1 VRLEIAL
8 LSALV
13 AAAPTAALAAER
25 IEEVVVRGNQKV
37 EADAITTVLKSQ
49 KGSQLDAASVR
60 ADIKLL
66 HDLGYFSDIK
76 FLKEP
81 SGDGIRMIVEV
92 VEKPAI
98 GSIQFVGLAEM
109 KEDDFKE
116 KLESKVFTIVNE
128 SKINADLRM
137 IEKQYLEKGFYLAKA
152 TYKLEPN
159 PNNPNE
165 VNLVFNVE
173 EGGKVLVGDVHIL
186 GNQYFSDTE
195 IIDKFYSKPYTR
207 MSNISPPGSVYNDDF
222 VKRDVEV
229 LSYLYKDQGFA
240 EVNVSNPVK
249 IMEEDR
255 RFVRLTLEVEEG
267 IQYSVGGIEFSGD
280 LLYTPEEMKEWMLL
294 KPSELFRFTN
304 FRKDVEMLV
313 DKYGDKGYAFADVN
327 PKHRYDREKKL
338 VYLNYEITK
347 GEKVYFGDFTFIGN
361 TKTRDNVLR
370 RELEVA
376 DSELYSGTRLTKSK
390 TNIERLGYF
399 EEVQTLRERDE
410 KNPQILNYKVKVK
423 EKPTGQL
430 QAALGFS
437 PGAEGNQNKWFGQGK
452 YTEENQ
458 FGKGWRTSLTG
469 QWNGGKNY
477 SLEVGWTDPRFDD
490 SDWSLGF
497 SAFIRNQVRLVTRD
511 VDIQEARR
519 GGSVTVGRRIYELIR
534 ASITYRYST
543 IKVDSDTAL
552 IGNFDESGNESS
564 IILGVARN
572 ATNNYIDPSEGS
584 DVRIAQEF
592 TGGGLLGGTRQYL
605 ETTASA
611 SFYLPIDF
619 SDTYR
624 TYFRFAGDFGL
635 LWQNGDERIPLLTRY
650 RLGGPEDLRGYE
662 QRSVGPKSSILQTP
676 TGQPEE
682 INLGGTKKLL
692 FQAEYFMPIIKE
704 ANIKGLLFYDM
715 GRSYAEDE
723 TVDLSAM
730 NRDVGFGFRWI
741 TPVAPFRF
749 EWAYPIENGEVG
761 DLRFIFYLG
770 Y

>member
-1 VRLEIAL
+1 MRLELLLL
-8 LSALV
+8 LSLTGG
-13 AAAPTAALAAER
+13 PLLAAGER

-37 EADAITTVLKSQ
+37 EADAITTILKSQ
-49 KGSQLDAASVR
+49 KGSDLDAASVR
-60 ADIKLL
+60 ADIKQL
-66 HDLGYFSDIK
+66 HDLGYFSDIR
-76 FLKEP
+76 FMKEP
-81 SGDGIRMIVEV
+81 AGSGIRIIVEV

-98 GSIQFVGLAEM
+98 GSIQFVGLSEM

-128 SKINADLRM
+128 TKINADLRM

-152 TYKLEPN
+152 SYKLEPT

-165 VNLVFNVE
+165 VSLVFNIE
-173 EGGKVLVGDVHIL
+173 EGGKVLVGDVHIM
-186 GNQYFSDTE
+186 GNNFFSDAE
-195 IIDKFYSKPYTR
+195 LIDKFYSKPYTR
-207 MSNISPPGSVYNDDF
+207 LSNISPPGSVYNDDF
-222 VKRDVEV
+222 IKRDVEMM
-229 LSYLYKDQGFA
+229 SFAYKDQGFA
-240 EVNVSNPVK
+240 EVNVGNPVK
-249 IMEEDR
+249 IIEEDR

-280 LLYTPEEMKEWMLL
+280 LLYTPEEMKEWMQL
-294 KPSELFRFTN
+294 KPNELFRFNN

-370 RELEVA
+370 RELDVH
-376 DSELYSGTRLTKSK
+376 DGELYSGTRLTKSK
-390 TNIERLGYF
+390 ANMERLGYF

-410 KNPQILNYKVKVK
+410 KNPQILNYKFKVK

-430 QAALGFS
+430 QAAVGFS

-452 YTEENQ
+452 YSEENQ
-458 FGKGWRTSLTG
+458 SGKGWRTTLTG
-469 QWNGGKNY
+469 RWNGGKNY
-477 SLEVGWTDPRFDD
+477 DLEVGWTDPRLND

-497 SAFIRNQVRLVTRD
+497 SAFFRNQVRLVTDTVD
-511 VDIQEARR
+511 VQEERK
-519 GGSVTVGRRIYELIR
+519 GGSVTVGRRIFELVR

-543 IKVDSDTAL
+543 INVDSDTAL
-552 IGNFDESGNESS
+552 VGNFVEAGSESS
-564 IILGVARN
+564 IILGLSRN

-584 DVRIAQEF
+584 DLRIAQEF
-592 TGGGLLGGTRQYL
+592 TGGPLGGTRQFL

-611 SFYLPIDF
+611 AYFMPVDYT
-619 SDTYR
+619 DTYR
-624 TYFRFAGDFGL
+624 TYFRFAADFGL
-635 LWQNGDERIPLLTRY
+635 LWQNGDERIPILTRY
-650 RLGGPEDLRGYE
+650 RLGGPEDMRGFE
-662 QRSVGPKSSILQTP
+662 QRSIGPKSSILQTP
-676 TGQPEE
+676 TGQPQE
-682 INLGGTKKLL
+682 INWGGTKKFL
-692 FQAEYFMPIIKE
+692 FQTEYFMPIIKE

-715 GRSYAEDE
+715 GRSYAENEAFDFSSME
-723 TVDLSAM
+723 
-730 NRDVGFGFRWI
+730 RDVGFGFRWI

-749 EWAYPIENGEVG
+749 EWAYPIVDGEVG

>member
-1 VRLEIAL
+1 VRLELLLL
-8 LSALV
+8 LSLTGG
-13 AAAPTAALAAER
+13 PLLAAGER

-37 EADAITTVLKSQ
+37 EADAITTILKSQ
-49 KGSQLDAASVR
+49 KGSDLDAAAVR
-60 ADIKLL
+60 ADIKQL
-66 HDLGYFSDIK
+66 HELGYFSDIR
-76 FLKEP
+76 FMKEP
-81 SGDGIRMIVEV
+81 AGSGVRIIVEV

-98 GSIQFVGLAEM
+98 GSIQFVGLSEM

-128 SKINADLRM
+128 TKINADLRM

-152 TYKLEPN
+152 TYKLEPT

-165 VNLVFNVE
+165 VSLVFNIE
-173 EGGKVLVGDVHIL
+173 EGGKVLVGDVHIM
-186 GNQYFSDTE
+186 GNNFFSDAE
-195 IIDKFYSKPYTR
+195 LIDKFYSKPYTR
-207 MSNISPPGSVYNDDF
+207 LSNISPPGSVYNDDF
-222 VKRDVEV
+222 IKRDVEMM
-229 LSYLYKDQGFA
+229 SFIYKDQGFA
-240 EVNVSNPVK
+240 EVNVGNPVK
-249 IMEEDR
+249 IIEEDR

-280 LLYTPEEMKEWMLL
+280 LLYTPEEMKEWMQL
-294 KPSELFRFTN
+294 KPNELFRFNN

-370 RELEVA
+370 RELDVH
-376 DSELYSGTRLTKSK
+376 DGELYSGTRLTKSK
-390 TNIERLGYF
+390 ANMERLGYF

-410 KNPQILNYKVKVK
+410 KNPQILNYKFKVK
-423 EKPTGQL
+423 EKATGQL
-430 QAALGFS
+430 QAAVGFS

-452 YTEENQ
+452 YSEENQ
-458 FGKGWRTSLTG
+458 SGKGWRTTLTG
-469 QWNGGKNY
+469 RWNGGKNY
-477 SLEVGWTDPRFDD
+477 DLEVGWTDPRLND

-497 SAFIRNQVRLVTRD
+497 SAFFRNQVRLVTDTVD
-511 VDIQEARR
+511 VQEERK
-519 GGSVTVGRRIYELIR
+519 GGSVTVGRRIFELVR

-543 IKVDSDTAL
+543 INVDSDTAL
-552 IGNFDESGNESS
+552 VGNFVEAGSESS
-564 IILGVARN
+564 IILGLSRN

-592 TGGGLLGGTRQYL
+592 TGGPLGGTRQFL

-611 SFYLPIDF
+611 AYFMPVDF
-619 SDTYR
+619 TDTYR
-624 TYFRFAGDFGL
+624 TYFRFAADFGL
-635 LWQNGDERIPLLTRY
+635 LWQNGDERIPILTRY
-650 RLGGPEDLRGYE
+650 RLGGPEDLRGFE
-662 QRSVGPKSSILQTP
+662 QRSIGPKSSILQTP
-676 TGQPEE
+676 TGQPQE
-682 INLGGTKKLL
+682 INWGGTKKFL
-692 FQAEYFMPIIKE
+692 FQTEYFMPIIKE

-715 GRSYAEDE
+715 GRSYAENESFDFSSME
-723 TVDLSAM
+723 
-730 NRDVGFGFRWI
+730 RDVGFGFRWI

-749 EWAYPIENGEVG
+749 EWAYPIVDGEVG

>member
-1 VRLEIAL
+1 MRLELLL
-8 LSALV
+8 LSSLL
-13 AAAPTAALAAER
+13 AAGPVLAAER

-37 EADAITTVLKSQ
+37 EADAITTILKSQ
-49 KGSQLDAASVR
+49 KGSDLDSASVR
-60 ADIKLL
+60 ADIKHL
-66 HDLGYFSDIK
+66 HELGYFSDVR

-81 SGDGIRMIVEV
+81 AGAGVRVIVEV

-152 TYKLEPN
+152 TYKLEASPSN
-159 PNNPNE
+159 TNE
-165 VNLVFNVE
+165 VSLVYNVE

-186 GNQYFSDTE
+186 GNEFFSDAE
-195 IIDKFYSKPYTR
+195 LIDKFFSKPYTR
-207 MSNISPPGSVYNDDF
+207 LSNISPPGSVYNDDF
-222 VKRDVEV
+222 IRRDVEI

-240 EVNVSNPVK
+240 EVNVATP
-249 IMEEDR
+249 IRILEEDR
-255 RFVRLTLEVEEG
+255 RYVRLTVEVEEG
-267 IQYSVGGIEFSGD
+267 IQYSVGGIEFTGD

-313 DKYGDKGYAFADVN
+313 DRYGDKGYAFADVN

-338 VYLNYEITK
+338 VFLNFEITK
-347 GEKVYFGDFTFIGN
+347 GEKIYFGDFTFVGN

-390 TNIERLGYF
+390 TNMERLGYF

-410 KNPQILNYKVKVK
+410 KNPQILNYKFRVK

-458 FGKGWRTSLTG
+458 SGKGWRTTLTG
-469 QWNGGKNY
+469 RWNGGKNY
-477 SLEVGWTDPRFDD
+477 DLEVGWTDPRFND

-497 SAFIRNQVRLVTRD
+497 SAFFRNQVRLITND
-511 VDIQEARR
+511 VDVQEERK
-519 GGSVTVGRRIYELIR
+519 GGSVTVGRRIVELIR
-534 ASITYRYST
+534 SSITYRYST
-543 IKVDSDTAL
+543 IDVQSDTAL
-552 IGNFDESGNESS
+552 VGSFVESGSESS
-564 IILGVARN
+564 IILGLARN
-572 ATNNYIDPSEGS
+572 ATNNYIDPTEGS
-584 DVRIAQEF
+584 DLRLAQEF
-592 TGGGLLGGTRQYL
+592 TGGGLLGGTRQFL
-605 ETTASA
+605 ETTATA
-611 SFYLPIDF
+611 AVFLPVDYT
-619 SDTYR
+619 DTYR
-624 TYFRFAGDFGL
+624 TYFRLAADFGL
-635 LWQNGDERIPLLTRY
+635 LWQNGDERIPILTRY

-676 TGQPEE
+676 TGRPQE
-682 INLGGTKKLL
+682 INWGGTKKLL

-715 GRSYAEDE
+715 GRSYAENE
-723 TVDLSAM
+723 AVDLSAM
-730 NRDVGFGFRWI
+730 DRDIGFGFRWI

-749 EWAYPIENGEVG
+749 EWAYPIQDGEVG